1 MNNDQSSQRE
11 VLGKKER
18 WELRKQEKQKLQEIQ
33 QRNKWAKKVSFW
45 VITIFIIGSLG
56 YGVVYLATRPEKPA
70 PGTAFPILG
79 RDHIPVGTFHPEYN
93 SNPPTSGWHYAGPA
107 DWGFYDEELPDEQL
121 VHSLEHGGIWISYKD
136 IDEETKGKLKEL
148 GGRYPKSVIT
158 TPRAKND
165 AKIVLASWGRLQKF
179 DQYDEEA
186 IKSYIK
192 ANLNKSPEP
201 LAM

>member
-1 MNNDQSSQRE
+1 MVAIIIVGGFYWLSKIS
-11 VLGKKER
+11 KKEEGVR
-18 WELRKQEKQKLQEIQ
+18 PGEAISVQG
-33 QRNKWAKKVSFW
+33 AK
-45 VITIFIIGSLG
+45 
-56 YGVVYLATRPEKPA
+56 
-70 PGTAFPILG
+70 
-79 RDHIPVGTFHPEYN
+79 HISVGDSHPEYN